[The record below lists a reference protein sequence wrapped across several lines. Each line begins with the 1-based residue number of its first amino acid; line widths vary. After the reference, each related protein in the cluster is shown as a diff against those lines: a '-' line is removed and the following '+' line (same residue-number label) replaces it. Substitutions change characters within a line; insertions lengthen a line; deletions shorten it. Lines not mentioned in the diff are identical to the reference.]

1 MAVNANDVHI
11 CLCKILNYSWKTCVA
26 ISTAHPFASFSFLC
40 LFVVYISFPSVF
52 WFLIYSFPL
61 VVSTCFILSI
71 SSALGDGKKC
81 RDNEREGE
89 EEISDGNSNFA
100 SDNSDNNTK
109 KSYTRVHSVR
119 RRRAKELKRDDNN
132 NNNNNNNNKQHH
144 KVEEKNAFI
153 TSTNFNLYDN
163 IVDKKPLIEEC
174 AKEIRDVEVD
184 DYSLLETTKSSS
196 TSPHRQTL
204 LKEEFRDEKT
214 TKKESLKNEESE
226 EEEEEEEDDKKNVI
240 DIGISEPERNK
251 RLESLIARRRSR
263 KLLSLQV
270 RRTLMD
276 IDKTDRPSQIA
287 SIVIPK
293 SNIHSSLSSPF
304 SPGPGSAPSIL
315 VPMRNPFDLPYDP
328 QEEKPD
334 LTGDDSFQREF
345 MPPNNITNRDIM
357 FCRHES
363 FTLGAFFP
371 GEYNHN
377 RDFLVH
383 DFGFRQ
389 RPSFQGYPR
398 NHFDREFT
406 SIIEQE
412 SHERTKSKS
421 TNDNPDDDDD
431 QIKEVIQVYEN
442 DIHNHSEED
451 ATCSEVETSMP
462 IPHENS
468 STVSNSPSS
477 SEENEPVYKIDKEAI
492 LKSLSSMAR
501 RNVVQEDPVI
511 TDNNNNEPTMNH
523 FNYNNCPFDACSS
536 SSSTSTRLKERFYY
550 GDKFTRRHAR
560 SFSIASD
567 LQVEVSEVS
576 SPPLTIDENYSYH
589 DQDEDISSYDG
600 DMEKKIPNWDDQEQ
614 DLWASSFRLS
624 HLDDNEINEQDM
636 FTKDAFSRIN
646 NGKRY
651 CISSSSST
659 ADLQEITGGGGT
671 SLHDKIHEMFQYS
684 SVNPHENKRKNKW
697 NLLAHTLDGYES
709 GTSVA
714 ESSNPKRRLG
724 EDNLASDN
732 NTIRS
737 RSQDSE
743 ETVNNIND
751 VNIGPIERSESE
763 QSFGEGSS
771 NRTTLGSNDP
781 QPIPLAPNNAGFEHV
796 QASLISPTSVL
807 VPTLSL
813 DQGSLS
819 SFDHDIDDQVSS
831 PPVAQQ
837 NSTASVQESS
847 QPSTSSST
855 TEADDT
861 ESLDK
866 QNSIPQ
872 NDVKQK
878 EILSGT
884 SQTEESRNNHD
895 VSIEETQTTTNHTDN
910 TNSTR
915 SVEEEE
921 LSDHQDMVNVEASG
935 YFSEKSAS
943 CLDHKEENSPSNE
956 DTGIE
961 NCSNEHMDHER
972 QTASTSSNFS
982 DGTKDD
988 AVQNLDVDENHL
1000 ALSRLVEGNENSE
1013 IYMKNEHDRRAKQH
1027 DGSHELMPAA
1037 EDKLN

>member
-11 CLCKILNYSWKTCVA
+11 CLCKILNYSWKTCVT
-26 ISTAHPFASFSFLC
+26 ISTTHPFASFSFLC

-71 SSALGDGKKC
+71 SLTLGNGKKC

-119 RRRAKELKRDDNN
+119 RRRAKELKRDDDG
-132 NNNNNNNNKQHH
+132 NNNNNKQHH

-196 TSPHRQTL
+196 TSPHRQSL
-204 LKEEFRDEKT
+204 LKQESRDEKT
-214 TKKESLKNEESE
+214 TKKESLKNDES
-226 EEEEEEEDDKKNVI
+226 EEEEEEDDKKNVI

-293 SNIHSSLSSPF
+293 SNINSCLLSPF

-345 MPPNNITNRDIM
+345 MPPNNNTNRDIM

-371 GEYNHN
+371 CEYNHN

-412 SHERTKSKS
+412 SHERTKSKP

-442 DIHNHSEED
+442 DIHNRSEED

-462 IPHENS
+462 IPHENL
-468 STVSNSPSS
+468 STSSNSPSS

-511 TDNNNNEPTMNH
+511 TDNNNNEPIMNH

-550 GDKFTRRHAR
+550 GDKFIRRHAR

-567 LQVEVSEVS
+567 MQVEVSEVS

-624 HLDDNEINEQDM
+624 HLDDNELNEQDM

-659 ADLQEITGGGGT
+659 ADLQDITSGGGT

-684 SVNPHENKRKNKW
+684 SVNPHENKRKNRW
-697 NLLAHTLDGYES
+697 NLLPHTLDGYES
-709 GTSVA
+709 GISVA
-714 ESSNPKRRLG
+714 ESSNSKRRLG
-724 EDNLASDN
+724 EDMEHLASDN

-743 ETVNNIND
+743 ETINNIND

-837 NSTASVQESS
+837 NSTASVQ
-847 QPSTSSST
+847 
-855 TEADDT
+855 D
-861 ESLDK
+861 
-866 QNSIPQ
+866 NIPQ

-878 EILSGT
+878 EILGGT

-895 VSIEETQTTTNHTDN
+895 VLIEETQTTTNHTDI
-910 TNSTR
+910 TNSSR

-921 LSDHQDMVNVEASG
+921 LSGHQEMVNVEASD

-943 CLDHKEENSPSNE
+943 CLDHKENSPSNE

-988 AVQNLDVDENHL
+988 AVQNLDVEENHL

-1013 IYMKNEHDRRAKQH
+1013 IHMKNERDRRAKQH
-1027 DGSHELMPAA
+1027 DGSHELMPVA